1 LAAQLLRDSRED
13 TMRLLTDFF
22 FLFLFF
28 ILVIAWIVGW
38 AAFHIAGGGI
48 HLLLVIA
55 VISLIIHF
63 FRGRSV
69 A

>member
-1 LAAQLLRDSRED
+1 MTGGLQD

-28 ILVIAWIVGW
+28 VFLVIWLVSW
-38 AAFHIAGGGI
+38 AALHVAGGFV
-48 HLLLVIA
+48 HLLVVIA

-63 FRGRSV
+63 VRGRRAV
-69 A
+69 